1 MFALFVLAA
10 LGHLSQ
16 RERQGTG
23 VTDSHA
29 SDIGHWLGMTP
40 LRGIRSDRVVRPY
53 GTPAHRKEGG
63 V

>member
-1 MFALFVLAA
+1 MAEGHDTSLAE
-10 LGHLSQ
+10 GGET
-16 RERQGTG
+16 R

-40 LRGIRSDRVVRPY
+40 LRGVRSDRIVRPY